1 MNVDKVSIIKD
12 ITDRQSIIEGYKRT
26 GYLDR
31 DKAIDL
37 IYRKRVEDPEMLS
50 ATLQVQAVSRTV
62 PLEMAPDEG
71 LIQDLLLQIAV
82 LSKELQE

>member
-1 MNVDKVSIIKD
+1 MNVDKASIIKD
-12 ITDRQSIIEGYKRT
+12 ITDRQSIIDSYEQT
-26 GYLDR
+26 GSFDR

-37 IYRKRVEDPEMLS
+37 IYRKRFEDPKMLS
-50 ATLQVQAVSRTV
+50 ATLQVQAVSKTV